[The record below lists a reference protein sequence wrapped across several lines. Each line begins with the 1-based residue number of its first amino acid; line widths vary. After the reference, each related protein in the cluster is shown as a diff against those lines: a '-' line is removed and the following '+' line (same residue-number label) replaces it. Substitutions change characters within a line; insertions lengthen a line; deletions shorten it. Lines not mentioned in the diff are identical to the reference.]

1 MSFDLAR
8 ELRHAGNNLRHVI
21 GANLDLARGG
31 ADERLARR
39 LERIAAAEREWGALW
54 EALGAW
60 HEAEA
65 VPLEPASFFARATPL
80 LALAAKPAALEIA
93 LEDALPALAVA
104 RPALLSA
111 ICEALHAAPARGPGA
126 RLVLRIGAAASGYGF
141 VVAAE

>member
-39 LERIAAAEREWGALW
+39 LERIAQAEREWGALW

-65 VPLEPASFFARATPL
+65 EPLEPASFFARAAPL
-80 LALAAKPAALEIA
+80 LALAAKPAALEIV
-93 LEDALPALAVA
+93 LDEALPALAVA
-104 RPALLSA
+104 RPPLLGA
-111 ICEALHAAPARGPGA
+111 ICEALHAAPERAPGA
-126 RLVLRIGAAASGYGF
+126 RLVLRIGAAPAGYA
-141 VVAAE
+141 VAVAAA